1 MENIALKEIATRVS
15 IEELLGGV
23 AGRYSF
29 PGLLVVTAT
38 VLACHL
44 VPACRQT
51 QPTVDCSTRYSLE
64 VANDAAGR
72 VRIRFG
78 IGGQAFMD
86 IPASEQRSGSWSGI
100 VALDRGDRRAFEK
113 SAFGPRDSPEDN
125 FLVRSFG
132 DIHSYEADSDT
143 LYRNYEHPFG
153 RCGDDLV
160 CWDSGDDTLFYH
172 IHSNGTTEHLFV
184 ELPER
189 PFYLER
195 DKEDPDLARIVITFI
210 PSVADAGSRNAVE

>member
-15 IEELLGGV
+15 IEGLRGGV

-78 IGGQAFMD
+78 IGGQASW
-86 IPASEQRSGSWSGI
+86 IYRPASRDRDLGA
-100 VALDRGDRRAFEK
+100 ALLPWIAEIEERLKSHLSARETRRK
-113 SAFGPRDSPEDN
+113 TT
-125 FLVRSFG
+125 FL
-132 DIHSYEADSDT
+132 
-143 LYRNYEHPFG
+143 
-153 RCGDDLV
+153 
-160 CWDSGDDTLFYH
+160 
-172 IHSNGTTEHLFV
+172 
-184 ELPER
+184 
-189 PFYLER
+189 
-195 DKEDPDLARIVITFI
+195 
-210 PSVADAGSRNAVE
+210 

>member
-29 PGLLVVTAT
+29 PGLLVVTAA

-113 SAFGPRDSPEDN
+113 SSFGPRDSPEDN
-125 FLVRSFG
+125 FIVRSFG
-132 DIHSYEADSDT
+132 DIPSYEADSDT
-143 LYRNYEHPFG
+143 PYRNYEHPFG
-153 RCGDDLV
+153 RCGDDLG
-160 CWDSGDDTLFYH
+160 CWDSGDDTLFTTY
-172 IHSNGTTEHLFV
+172 IPTERLSIFLWNRRSVRAISKGTRKIRTW
-184 ELPER
+184 P
-189 PFYLER
+189 
-195 DKEDPDLARIVITFI
+195 
-210 PSVADAGSRNAVE
+210 G